1 MNMASPCRNPL
12 IKEGIASSCRL
23 SKDFLCEY
31 TTSIN
36 SNIMLNSWIFNHF
49 RRQISELPSHV
60 TPALLQA
67 KLMQLIV
74 RLARVGLIHG
84 DFNEFNVMIK
94 DKSFEPVVIDFPQM
108 VSVGHENA
116 E

>member
-1 MNMASPCRNPL
+1 MHS
-12 IKEGIASSCRL
+12 
-23 SKDFLCEY
+23 
-31 TTSIN
+31 
-36 SNIMLNSWIFNHF
+36 
-49 RRQISELPSHV
+49 RQISELPAHV

-67 KLMQLIV
+67 KLMQMIV